1 MDKNE
6 FNKVWKK
13 PVIKIGMATL
23 LSSVIFSFF
32 PVLFLYF
39 RYGVFPPLDIA
50 LKAWGMIATIFGA
63 MYFVEPISFY
73 SILGLSGTYMS
84 FLSGNIGNLRLPCA
98 AMALEITETEPG
110 TQEAE
115 VISTIGI
122 AGSIIVNVIG
132 TTSAAFIGAK
142 VISLLPEAVVNGLS
156 TFTAPAIF
164 GAMFGSFAIKYPKLA
179 IFGLGIP
186 VGIRLLAP
194 TAPAYIIIISAVFGT
209 ILIARVFH
217 NMEKKKYSQ
226 G

>member
-142 VISLLPEAVVNGLS
+142 VISLLPEVVVNGLS

-217 NMEKKKYSQ
+217 NMEKKKAAQ